1 MFLHLK
7 TIEKERQLKSTICRL
22 IALLF
27 ITILYGC
34 NTIAPVIQT
43 NVTVFYEDHYSPRG
57 TISVVA
63 SDVGVNNSLEWAAYK
78 NKFEA
83 KFADNGYII
92 EQDPNNARFI
102 ALVAYGI
109 DNGETA
115 IVTTPIYGQ
124 IGGGTTTTTG
134 TAGNVSYTSTSYTMP
149 IYGVVGTSTNSQTE
163 YTRAIALDIIEADS
177 IKEALP
183 NKVYEGRAKSIGT
196 CSVIVEVFD
205 EMLEAMFTDF
215 PGENGRNRKIESQSI
230 TNC

>member
-1 MFLHLK
+1 M
-7 TIEKERQLKSTICRL
+7 KSYICRL

-34 NTIAPVIQT
+34 NTIAPVVRT
-43 NVTVFYEDHYSPRG
+43 NITVFYTDHYSPRG
-57 TISVVA
+57 TIAVVA

-92 EQDPNNARFI
+92 EQDPNNAQFI

-115 IVTTPIYGQ
+115 IVSIPIYGRT
-124 IGGGTTTTTG
+124 GGGTTTTIG
-134 TAGNVSYTSTSYTMP
+134 TAGNVNYTAISYTMP
-149 IYGVVGTSTNSQTE
+149 TYGVVGTSTNSQTE
-163 YTRAIALDIIEADS
+163 YTRAIALDIIDADS
-177 IKEALP
+177 MKENSP

-215 PGENGRNRKIESQSI
+215 PGENGRNRKIESPSI

>member
-1 MFLHLK
+1 MK
-7 TIEKERQLKSTICRL
+7 PTICRL
-22 IALLF
+22 IALLL

-34 NTIAPVIQT
+34 NAIAPVIRT
-43 NVTVFYEDHYSPRG
+43 NVTVFYKDHYSPRG

-63 SDVGVNNSLEWAAYK
+63 SDAGVNNSLEWAAYK
-78 NKFEA
+78 KKFEA
-83 KFADNGYII
+83 KFADNGYIV
-92 EQDPNNARFI
+92 EQDPGNAQFI

-124 IGGGTTTTTG
+124 IGGGMTTTTG
-134 TAGNVSYTSTSYTMP
+134 TVGNVSYTETSYIMP

-177 IKEALP
+177 IKENSP
-183 NKVYEGRAKSIGT
+183 NKVFEGRAKSIGT
-196 CSVIVEVFD
+196 CSIIVEVFD
-205 EMLEAMFTDF
+205 EMLDAMFTDF
-215 PGENGRNRKIESQSI
+215 PGENGRNRIIELQSI